1 MSEIKEE
8 YYLKEKYDLEE
19 ILNPLYNQS
28 KNIMNGVQKEA
39 QKIIH

>member
-19 ILNPLYNQS
+19 FLYIFISYLICKS
-28 KNIMNGVQKEA
+28 KNSK
-39 QKIIH
+39 